1 MSMESQ
7 VRADMPPVFL
17 VHTAEDRSVPLENSV
32 QFVDALRRARV
43 PVEAHFYERG
53 AHGFGMSPDL
63 GTTSGWVAR
72 FTEWMKAHGWI

>member
-1 MSMESQ
+1 
-7 VRADMPPVFL
+7 
-17 VHTAEDRSVPLENSV
+17 VHTAEDKSVPLENSV

-63 GTTSGWVAR
+63 GTTSAWAAR
-72 FTEWMKAHGWI
+72 FTEWMRAHGWI